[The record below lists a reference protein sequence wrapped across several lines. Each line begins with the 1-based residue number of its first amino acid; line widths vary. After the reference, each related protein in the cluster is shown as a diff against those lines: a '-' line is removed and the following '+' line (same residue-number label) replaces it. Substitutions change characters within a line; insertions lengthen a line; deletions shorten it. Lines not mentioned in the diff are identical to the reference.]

1 MNTKRLE
8 ELIAKSKVSKQSIC
22 KQCGFTRPTLDNALS
37 GGDIRIS
44 ILKSLSDFFGV
55 SVSYFFDEESGRE
68 NQHEFSI
75 TESQQ
80 RTIETLSKVIESLT
94 VRQE

>member
-1 MNTKRLE
+1 MNTNRLE
-8 ELIAKSKVSKQSIC
+8 ELIAKSKVSKQAIC
-22 KQCGFTRPTLDNALS
+22 KQCGFTRPTLDNALA

-44 ILKSLSDFFGV
+44 ILKSLSDFFEVPVG
-55 SVSYFFDEESGRE
+55 YFFDEESSPESKR
-68 NQHEFSI
+68 EFSI

-94 VRQE
+94 NK

>member
-1 MNTKRLE
+1 MNTRKLE
-8 ELIAKSKVSKQSIC
+8 ELIAESKISKQAIC
-22 KQCGFTRPTLDNALS
+22 KECGFTRPTLDNALN

-55 SVSYFFDEESGRE
+55 PVGYFFDEEPIHE
-68 NQHEFSI
+68 NHREFSI

-94 VRQE
+94 NK